1 MLLIIGLRSLYDF
14 IIGSITLLS
23 TTSTKWD
30 CQKDPKG
37 IACVSFMLFL
47 GPTPRGGLLFFH
59 VTAACSFL
67 SISPVAVV
75 DMYVA
80 YPRFCSSRVGGVG
93 CSNVL
98 ITLRLLAKRVHVT
111 CCRCWHVALSLMLNR
126 GGGWGGFNNVP
137 DGFKTVGHKGP
148 CNLLPLL
155 PKLGQL
161 FKTKNGGWRNTKQAA
176 GPKKLWELWRQMLIR
191 CKVCFFECWPDPGD
205 TNNYC

>member
-1 MLLIIGLRSLYDF
+1 MRLSKGSKRYSLCLIHVVF
-14 IIGSITLLS
+14 
-23 TTSTKWD
+23 
-30 CQKDPKG
+30 
-37 IACVSFMLFL
+37 

-126 GGGWGGFNNVP
+126 GVGGGGLITFLTALRLLATRVHVTCCRCCQSWANSSKRRTAAEETQSRQQGRRNYESFEGRCWYVARFVFLNV
-137 DGFKTVGHKGP
+137 D
-148 CNLLPLL
+148 
-155 PKLGQL
+155 
-161 FKTKNGGWRNTKQAA
+161 
-176 GPKKLWELWRQMLIR
+176 LILAIPIIIV
-191 CKVCFFECWPDPGD
+191 K
-205 TNNYC
+205 

>member
-1 MLLIIGLRSLYDF
+1 MLLIIGLRILSLVQLPYY
-14 IIGSITLLS
+14 LLVPS
-23 TTSTKWD
+23 EIVKRI
-30 CQKDPKG
+30 QKV
-37 IACVSFMLFL
+37 ACVSFMLFL

-111 CCRCWHVALSLMLNR
+111 CCRCWHVALSLMLMLNR
-126 GGGWGGFNNVP
+126 GGGGGVNNVP

-191 CKVCFFECWPDPGD
+191 CKVCFFECWPDRGD

>member
-1 MLLIIGLRSLYDF
+1 MLLIIGLRILSLVQLPYY
-14 IIGSITLLS
+14 LLVPS
-23 TTSTKWD
+23 EIVKRI
-30 CQKDPKG
+30 QKV
-37 IACVSFMLFL
+37 ACVSFMLFL

-126 GGGWGGFNNVP
+126 GGGGGLITFLTALRLLATRVHVTCCRCCQSWAKSSKRRTAAEETQSRQQGRRNYESFEGRCWYVARFVFLNV
-137 DGFKTVGHKGP
+137 D
-148 CNLLPLL
+148 
-155 PKLGQL
+155 
-161 FKTKNGGWRNTKQAA
+161 
-176 GPKKLWELWRQMLIR
+176 LIVAIPIIIV
-191 CKVCFFECWPDPGD
+191 K
-205 TNNYC
+205 